1 MKKDWASLVLNR
13 RSVIKR
19 SAALAM
25 SVPAVSALIAACGNE
40 ENSPDPTEGGSAAQL
55 DESTSEPGE
64 TEEAEETEAP
74 ATSEPDD
81 EDTEEPEPTNESG
94 ESSKGGRLRVALTG
108 DPPNLDII
116 QSSDSIV
123 VLVGGH
129 IYETLFTWDAEYR
142 PVPYLAESL
151 EVSDDGLVNTITLRP
166 DVPFHNGEILSAKDV
181 IASVERWGAVS
192 SLGRSLMKVLEEMVE
207 VDPLTIEFHLSEPF
221 GTLAMTF
228 ARQLQ
233 GCAIYPA
240 SVLANSTE
248 TDLAEFIGT
257 GPYRFVEWNPDQHIL
272 LERFDDYAQPAGN
285 PDGYAGAKA
294 QHFDE
299 IEFVPVPAEASRV
312 AGLLAGDY
320 HYVETLSPDHL
331 PAMESADNITVETL
345 PADAWINIVLNMRS
359 PVFEDLRV
367 RRAVQVCLDH
377 QAIMQA
383 AVGEGFYELTPELVP
398 GAPVWYTE
406 AGSEYFNVNDPEQ
419 ARSLLEE
426 AGYDGAPIRILVSQE
441 IQQEYNATL
450 TMAQQMEAAGFTID
464 LQVMD
469 GASLSDLRNEEDT
482 WEIYTAW
489 ASFRPDPSMRNLSC
503 NATGWWCEEEKDQ
516 MLADML
522 TESDIEVR
530 FELWEQVQQRFYE
543 DVPRLKIGN
552 TLRVN
557 FHASA
562 LRDIGPTEMQP
573 DFSNA
578 WLEG

>member
-1 MKKDWASLVLNR
+1 MHDAWSRIPIDR
-13 RSVIKR
+13 RTLLKR
-19 SAALAM
+19 SATLAM
-25 SVPAVSALIAACGNE
+25 SLPAISALIAACGDDE
-40 ENSPDPTEGGSAAQL
+40 EEPTATRPAAQP
-55 DESTSEPGE
+55 DSTN
-64 TEEAEETEAP
+64 TEAAEEEP
-74 ATSEPDD
+74 AGE
-81 EDTEEPEPTNESG
+81 EDEPTATTAEPTPTSFLDDPRY
-94 ESSKGGRLRVALTG
+94 GGRLRVALTG
-108 DPPNLDII
+108 DLPNLDIV
-116 QSSDSIV
+116 QTSDSIV
-123 VLVGGH
+123 VLVGSH

-142 PVPYLAESL
+142 PVPLLAEAL

-166 DVPFHNGEILSAKDV
+166 ASFHNGETLSATDV
-181 IASVERWGAVS
+181 IASIERWGAVS
-192 SLGRSLMKVLEEMVE
+192 SLGRSLMGVLEELVE
-207 VDPLTIEFHLSEPF
+207 VDPLTVELHLSEPF
-221 GTLAMTF
+221 GTLAMTLS
-228 ARQLQ
+228 RQLQ

-248 TDLAEFIGT
+248 SDLDEFIGT
-257 GPYRFVEWNPDQHIL
+257 GPYQFVEWNPDQHIL
-272 LERFDDYAQPAGN
+272 LERFDDYSQPAGN
-285 PDGYAGAKA
+285 ADGYAGNKA
-294 QHFDE
+294 QFVDE

-331 PAMESADNITVETL
+331 PTMESAENVTVETL

-359 PVFEDLRV
+359 PVLENHQV
-367 RRAVQVCLDH
+367 RRAVQICLDH

-383 AVGEGFYELTPELVP
+383 SVGEGFYELTPELVP
-398 GAPVWYTE
+398 GAPFWYTE
-406 AGSEYFNVNDPEQ
+406 AGIEYFNVNDPEQ
-419 ARSLLEE
+419 ARELLEE
-426 AGYDGAPIRILVSQE
+426 AGYDGEPVRILVTQE
-441 IQQEYNATL
+441 IQQEYNATV
-450 TMAQQMEAAGFTID
+450 TMAQQMEAVGFNID

-503 NATGWWCEEEKDQ
+503 GATGWWCEEEKDQ

-530 FELWEQVQQRFYE
+530 FELWEQVQQQFYE

-557 FHASA
+557 FHASN
-562 LRDIGPTEMQP
+562 LQDIGPTEMQP
-573 DFSNA
+573 EFSNA

>member
-1 MKKDWASLVLNR
+1 MHEAWSRLPIDR
-13 RSVIKR
+13 RTLIKR
-19 SAALAM
+19 STALAL
-25 SVPAVSALIAACGNE
+25 SLPAISALIAACGDE
-40 ENSPDPTEGGSAAQL
+40 EDEPTATQPAAQPDSTTTEATEQEPTE
-55 DESTSEPGE
+55 D
-64 TEEAEETEAP
+64 EAEPTP
-74 ATSEPDD
+74 TRFQDD
-81 EDTEEPEPTNESG
+81 PRREQ
-94 ESSKGGRLRVALTG
+94 RLRVALTG

-116 QSSDSIV
+116 QTSDSIV
-123 VLVGGH
+123 VLVGSH

-142 PVPYLAESL
+142 PVPLLAEAL
-151 EVSDDGLVNTITLRP
+151 EVSDDGLVNTIILRSN
-166 DVPFHNGEILSAKDV
+166 VPFHNGDILTATDV

-192 SLGRSLMKVLEEMVE
+192 GLGRSLMGVLDELVE
-207 VDPLTIEFHLSEPF
+207 VDPLTVEFHLSEPF
-221 GTLAMTF
+221 GTLAMTL

-248 TDLAEFIGT
+248 SELAEFIGT
-257 GPYRFVEWNPDQHIL
+257 GPYSFVEWNPDQHIL
-272 LERFDDYAQPAGN
+272 LERFDDYAQPAGP
-285 PDGYAGAKA
+285 PDGYAGQKLQLAR
-294 QHFDE
+294 E

-331 PAMESADNITVETL
+331 PTMESADNVAVETL

-359 PVFEDLRV
+359 PVLENHQI
-367 RRAVQVCLDH
+367 RRAVQICLDH
-377 QAIMQA
+377 EAIMQA
-383 AVGEGFYELTPELVP
+383 SVGEGFYELTPELVP
-398 GAPVWYTE
+398 GAPFWYTD
-406 AGSEYFNVNDPEQ
+406 AGIEYFNVNDPDQ
-419 ARSLLEE
+419 ARELLDE
-426 AGYDGAPIRILVSQE
+426 AGYDGEPIRILVTQE
-441 IQQEYNATL
+441 IQQEYNATV
-450 TMAQQMEAAGFTID
+450 TMAQQMEAAGFNVD

-530 FELWEQVQQRFYE
+530 FELWEQVQQQFYE

-557 FHASA
+557 FYASN
-562 LRDIGPTEMQP
+562 LQDIGPTEMQP
-573 DFSNA
+573 EFSNA